1 MTTTSRYKGNVRFL
15 KEDGVI
21 LEVDTPEGLIVKG
34 MELDGCEAEGA
45 AQLHREVGD
54 YLVGFEKSGLV
65 AEVVRKT
72 VGG

>member
-34 MELDGCEAEGA
+34 MELDNCEAEGA